1 MRGGH
6 FDYIQ
11 CRILDVAEEVRD
23 LIDTN
28 DSERK
33 DEWGQFEGR
42 GYSPETIAKFREAE
56 ATLRRA
62 YAMVQRIDW
71 LVSCDDGE
79 DSFHRR
85 WADDLAALERKA

>member
-1 MRGGH
+1 MSGGH

-11 CRILDVAEEVRD
+11 YRILHVAEEVRD

-28 DSERK
+28 DSEER
-33 DEWGQFEGR
+33 DEWSQLKGR
-42 GYSPETIAKFREAE
+42 GYNPETIAKFREAE

-62 YAMVQRIDW
+62 YVMAQRIDG

-85 WADDLAALERKA
+85 WDDDLAALEQKA